1 MWLFTSFGMLSIVQS
16 ATDKSQLVVRSREP
30 GVVEHLFPQAKVTQ
44 TAGRDYLYRAY
55 LPRQQVADRVAQ
67 YVLDLAYGNFKDSIP
82 MSKEL
87 YHDVCFKVWSN
98 MAAIQPY
105 APYSLTPRQPVGKRT
120 RKPKK
125 GHTAALPLSYRFDDG
140 VTDV

>member
-105 APYSLTPRQPVGKRT
+105 APYSLTPRQPAASQ
-120 RKPKK
+120 RKQNKAR
-125 GHTAALPLSYRFDDG
+125 AASLPLGYRFDDG
-140 VTDV
+140 VSDV